1 MIGVDDM
8 VIWFM
13 IGPIEINLGTLI
25 SFLIGIGFG
34 FVLLSLIYIYAVVK
48 SINKGMRLRHADE
61 TDIDEEEIKML
72 IEDAQ
77 AQFKNKALRNDVGFY
92 NHLGHVLTELSSD
105 IAKKFYPTSKYPYLE
120 LTVDESLKLSH
131 YITDRLDEILKGKIL
146 GMARGLTLTQF
157 MEMNNVKTKVTS
169 SKVVKQTKKVA
180 KLASSALMVL
190 NAVNPVYWFRKLT
203 KETAVNIVLNRI
215 ALTVIAITGEETYKI
230 YSKKVFDVDKTIDT
244 GVDDIYQQLN
254 EDLKDAG
261 EDA

>member
-1 MIGVDDM
+1 MLIL
-8 VIWFM
+8 IA

-34 FVLLSLIYIYAVVK
+34 FLLLSLIYIYAVVK
-48 SINKGMRLRHADE
+48 SLNKGMRLRHADE
-61 TDIDEEEIKML
+61 TDIDEEEIKWL

-77 AQFKNKALRNDVGFY
+77 KQFKNKGLRNEAGFY
-92 NHLGHVLTELSSD
+92 KHLGSILTELSSD

-120 LTVDESLKLSH
+120 LTVDETLKLSH

-146 GMARGLTLTQF
+146 GMVRGLTLAQF
-157 MEMNNVKTKVTS
+157 VKMNTMKSKIES
-169 SKVVKQTKKVA
+169 STVVKHTKKVA
-180 KLASSALMVL
+180 KIASSALMVL

-203 KETAVNIVLNRI
+203 KETAVNIVMVRI

-230 YSKKVFDVDKTIDT
+230 YSKKVFNVDKDIDT
-244 GVDDIYQQLN
+244 GVDEIYAQIN

-261 EDA
+261 EES